1 MKLDSGD
8 INLLDVGLR
17 CEHERLGA
25 QVITFLRKY
34 HAFCSKSGGHNLAKK
49 SKKAKAAS
57 REQHR
62 QSKRAKK
69 MERKQKKKLELPAKH
84 RKGKK

>member
-1 MKLDSGD
+1 
-8 INLLDVGLR
+8 VR
-17 CEHERLGA
+17 
-25 QVITFLRKY
+25 ITFLRKY
-34 HAFCSKSGGHNLAKK
+34 HGFCCKSGGHNLAKK

-69 MERKQKKKLELPAKH
+69 MQRKQKKKLALPAKH